1 MAVAA
6 GALGEALSLRELMI
20 ILGAAAVVVPL
31 FYKLKISPILG
42 YIFCGIL
49 LGPYALGALAK
60 DYEFL
65 RPFTI
70 KDKATINTMAELG
83 VMFLLFAI
91 GLELSFERLKSMR
104 KMVFV
109 LGSLQVLISSFA
121 IAMICWQIFGVSA
134 TASSIIGLAL
144 AMSSTAIVMQV
155 MADNGRIIKPEG
167 RAAFGIL
174 IFQDIAIIPIM
185 FAVQFLAP
193 QRLGLGI
200 IPLVKALL
208 VSTLA
213 VAMVITI
220 GRLVL
225 RPLFRLASSI
235 KGPEIFMA
243 ASILVLIVTGLA
255 TSAAGLSMT
264 LGAFLAGILLA
275 ETEFRREVEATIQ
288 PFKGLLL
295 GVFLVS
301 VGMSLNIDNI
311 LERPFLISAA
321 VAALIAVKALLIG
334 GIGRFMG
341 IKPRAAL
348 YSGILLGAGG
358 EFAFVVIGLA
368 KKLYVVGPRS
378 ADFALTVAALSM
390 CLIPI
395 LAAILEKGQE
405 AKKPIESEIEKA
417 AQDTSGEDGHVII
430 AGYGR
435 VGEVVAQML
444 AHHNVKYLAADSDI
458 KRVTDGR
465 ENDARVYY
473 GDITRPE
480 FLRACAIRTAKA
492 VVITMSGEAAVTAV
506 VKAVRKERKK
516 IPIVVRAK
524 DGIHA
529 KKLYELGVNEAV
541 PETLEA
547 SLQLGEAILV
557 EAGVPM
563 GHIIVSVHEKRA
575 EMREEIMDTST
586 FTTPSERLRAIKEST
601 KS

>member
-1 MAVAA
+1 MP
-6 GALGEALSLRELMI
+6 GAELGTTLNLKELMV
-20 ILGAAAVVVPL
+20 ILGAAAIVVPL
-31 FYKLKISPILG
+31 FYRLKISPILG
-42 YIFCGIL
+42 YILCGIL
-49 LGPYALGALAK
+49 LGPYFLGALAK

-65 RPFTI
+65 RIITI
-70 KDKATINTMAELG
+70 KDKKTIATMADLG

-91 GLELSFERLKSMR
+91 GLELSFERLKKMR
-104 KMVFV
+104 RLVFI
-109 LGSLQVLISSFA
+109 LGGLQVLVSSFA
-121 IAMICWQIFGVSA
+121 IAMICWKIFGVSP

-144 AMSSTAIVMQV
+144 SMSSTAIVMQV
-155 MADNGRIIKPEG
+155 LAESGRIIRPEG

-193 QRLGLGI
+193 QRMGMGVFT
-200 IPLVKALL
+200 LVKALL
-208 VSTLA
+208 ISVLA
-213 VAMVITI
+213 VAAVILI
-220 GRLVL
+220 GRLLL
-225 RPLFRLASSI
+225 RPLFRLAASI

-243 ASILVLIVTGLA
+243 ASILVIMLTGLA

-264 LGAFLAGILLA
+264 LGAFLAGLLLA
-275 ETEFRREVEATIQ
+275 ETEFRREIEATIQ

-301 VGMSLNIDNI
+301 VGMNLNIGNI
-311 LERPFLISAA
+311 IEKPLLIAGA
-321 VAALIAVKALLIG
+321 VAALIAVKAVLIG
-334 GIGRFMG
+334 GIGPFMG
-341 IKPRAAL
+341 LNRRAAL

-368 KKLYVVGPRS
+368 KELYVVGPRS

-390 CLIPI
+390 CLIPV
-395 LAAILEKGQE
+395 LSAIMERSNN
-405 AKKPIESEIEKA
+405 KKPIESEIEKA
-417 AQDTSGEDGHVII
+417 TNETMGDENHVIV
-430 AGYGR
+430 AGFGR
-435 VGEVVAQML
+435 VGETVCEML
-444 AHHNVKYLAADSDI
+444 DHHKVRYLAADTDI
-458 KRVTDGR
+458 KRVSNGR
-465 ENDARVYY
+465 ENGHRVYY
-473 GDITRPE
+473 GDFTRPE
-480 FLRACAIRTAKA
+480 FLKACAIDRAKA
-492 VVITMSGEAAVTAV
+492 IVVTMNGEACVTAI
-506 VKAVRKERKK
+506 VKAVRLMRKD

-575 EMREEIMDTST
+575 AMRDDIINTTS
-586 FTTPSERLRAIKEST
+586 FDTPSERLRAIRDSHK
-601 KS
+601 